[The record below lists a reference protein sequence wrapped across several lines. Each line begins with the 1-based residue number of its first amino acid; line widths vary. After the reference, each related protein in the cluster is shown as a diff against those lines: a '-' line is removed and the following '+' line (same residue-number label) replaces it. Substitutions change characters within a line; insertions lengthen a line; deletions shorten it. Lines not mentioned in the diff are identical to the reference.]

1 MEPRGRHLAP
11 GAGLRQRHPAL
22 VLCAALLVGCVA
34 VGLVGIAFLHQVREF
49 DAPYR
54 PGGVDPLSSQT
65 PLPSEAG
72 LPAPASGPRD
82 PAWTALTAS
91 PLTQLQLS
99 DMMDC
104 GLPAL
109 RGRSISREAL
119 QEHLAALAACLDRQ
133 WEPVLTAAGLAFEPV
148 SVVVFDPHR
157 GTGSA
162 CGGKES
168 ALPAVYCPPERTIY
182 VSSTV
187 GTHRSGTASWTELTI
202 VSVLGH
208 EYGHHL
214 QSLTG
219 VLDGADAA
227 SSAGVD
233 GPPDMARRI
242 ESMATCLG
250 ALSHSR
256 MGGAQ
261 QITQG
266 YYARMVD
273 PDTYRADASHGSAE
287 TQAYWAKRGYD
298 AGGDTSR
305 CATFSAPAEQM
316 R

>member
-1 MEPRGRHLAP
+1 MEPRGRHLAT

-34 VGLVGIAFLHQVREF
+34 VGVVGIAFLHQLRAF

-54 PGGVDPLSSQT
+54 PGGADPLYSQA
-65 PLPSEAG
+65 PVPPEAG
-72 LPAPASGPRD
+72 LSVPPSGHES
-82 PAWTALTAS
+82 PAWSALTGS
-91 PLTQLQLS
+91 PLTRLRVTETT
-99 DMMDC
+99 DC
-104 GLPAL
+104 DLPAL
-109 RGRSISREAL
+109 RGRSTSRDTL
-119 QEHLAALAACLDRQ
+119 QEHLTALAGCLDRQ
-133 WEPVLTAAGLAFEPV
+133 WAPVLTEAGLTFEPV

-168 ALPAVYCPPERTIY
+168 AVPAVYCPSERTIY
-182 VSSTV
+182 VSSSV
-187 GTHRSGTASWTELTI
+187 GKHRSGTANWTELTV

-219 VLDGADAA
+219 VLDDADAA
-227 SSAGVD
+227 AAQGADGSA
-233 GPPDMARRI
+233 DMARRI

-250 ALSHSR
+250 ALSHGR
-256 MGGAQ
+256 LGGAQ

-266 YYARMVD
+266 YYARMID
-273 PDTYRADASHGSAE
+273 PGTYRADASHGSAA
-287 TQAYWAKRGYD
+287 TQAFWAKRGYD
-298 AGGDTSR
+298 ADGDTSR